1 MLLNYLQRPCA
12 LSFSPCLE
20 WSPVIRVS
28 SKFLF
33 LAHLKHHLAH
43 TQRLSS
49 VMLPYSPPRPP
60 APAATLVF
68 VVLQIIY
75 LTESS
80 LKDLPNWYN
89 HVLFMCSSQWKWKH
103 LKAVMPHHKVK
114 DVFCIRIEPQ
124 FSWSSGEHQPA
135 EHSWSLFLHSP
146 PPTVQ
151 SAQNNTQTK
160 GQSWPQQTPPCLFLP
175 WCTL

>member
-12 LSFSPCLE
+12 LSSSPCLE

-60 APAATLVF
+60 APGATLVF

-75 LTESS
+75 LTERPAKLIPSCFIHVFIPMEVKALESCYAPSQGEGRLLYPERAAVQLEQWGAPASRAFLVS
-80 LKDLPNWYN
+80 LSPLP
-89 HVLFMCSSQWKWKH
+89 H
-103 LKAVMPHHKVK
+103 
-114 DVFCIRIEPQ
+114 
-124 FSWSSGEHQPA
+124 
-135 EHSWSLFLHSP
+135 